1 METLEIETTKRIL
14 IQEKPLYDEDGYLIA
29 SLEEGLAEER
39 AGLGRSF
46 ASWDEMIKTL
56 QWEIDNDI

>member
-29 SLEEGLAEER
+29 SLEEGLADER
-39 AGLGRSF
+39 AGRFRSF
-46 ASWDEMIKTL
+46 KSWEDMIKTL
-56 QWEIDNDI
+56 QWEIDNGI